1 MTEQNPDRI
10 GLVSLEEAAHLLG
23 IASSTLKLWRR
34 IKRLPVECVVRV
46 SPRKYMYVE
55 LEIMKAAG
63 QGDIYDSTIWRGK
76 DDNICT

>member
-1 MTEQNPDRI
+1 MIEYPDRI

-34 IKRLPVECVVRV
+34 IKRLPEACVVRV

-55 LEIMKAAG
+55 TEIVKVSDKG
-63 QGDIYDSTIWRGK
+63 NIYDSALWRGK
-76 DDNICT
+76 GDKICS